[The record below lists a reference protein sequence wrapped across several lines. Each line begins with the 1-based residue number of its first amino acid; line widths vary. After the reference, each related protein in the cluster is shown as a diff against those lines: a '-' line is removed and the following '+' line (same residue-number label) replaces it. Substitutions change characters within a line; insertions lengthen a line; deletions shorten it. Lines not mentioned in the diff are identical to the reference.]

1 MKKSLVGGVALLLAA
16 SIANADVTLSSTFGG
31 DEDNIWG
38 SDFMSWSRKKDDPA
52 TTDKDESDDFES
64 STAAVSER
72 LQLDYSSEKIEA
84 AFVWNL
90 MRISSAEKMLR

>member
-38 SDFMSWSRKKDDPA
+38 
-52 TTDKDESDDFES
+52 
-64 STAAVSER
+64 
-72 LQLDYSSEKIEA
+72 Q
-84 AFVWNL
+84 
-90 MRISSAEKMLR
+90 